1 MKSQEKLSQ
10 RDFIIQINRESR
22 DHLINSKQELYIK
35 VSGKEDSE
43 MDLENKLGL
52 MVLSTLE
59 NGEKTEL
66 TEREDSFMWME
77 IYMMVFGQMIK
88 LMVLEYTNMSMEL
101 NMKESGKMI
110 FNMEKE

>member
-1 MKSQEKLSQ
+1 MKSQEKQSQ
-10 RDFIIQINRESR
+10 RDSIILINRGSR
-22 DHLINSKQELYIK
+22 DLLINSKLELYIK